1 MDKDEEFDPQVLE
14 DEIDDFWISEGID
27 EESNDSR
34 EGSEK
39 FYVPRPPIPA
49 KDGLNW
55 DELYSSI
62 VYDVWTR
69 YKSMQPLYVRNG
81 LGFDPLN
88 SRIEKLSMRDQDVSC
103 LKGLPDEEI
112 SEIFS
117 EMKDRSIEFIEDTT
131 EQLHNL
137 GLWMPSEFDYKTTSR
152 EFVDS
157 VWWSF
162 KELIDKKLLVKK
174 KKPVNWCPNCRMSP
188 SVSEIYIKQ
197 EMREHIFLKIPL
209 ASGKRRY
216 FLLEV
221 DDIWMLPS
229 SLNIAV
235 NPDLKYAVVKLYPEE
250 GDSDQLVMLEK
261 NVESIIGESDID
273 EYEIVNTISGKKLEG
288 LSFRYPL
295 EDKIP
300 EKSEIKGEDEREVIL
315 TEKVDDHGT
324 GCVFLVPEYKDDHWE
339 IAKEKDLRTYNPIL
353 KNGYFDG
360 GPRKNKYSGI
370 SASESESVIIDD
382 LKSKDLLFAKKKINK
397 KVELCDVCKSRLIR
411 YPIRGWFFEIS
422 QIEEKFQEIL
432 EEIDIL
438 PSEDHIEAK
447 DWLVSRDNNMWGIPL
462 PRWECS
468 ACGTTFI
475 SPDLVKL
482 SEISDYEVN
491 KDITP
496 DTIMQSDVDCPE
508 CGNEMVW
515 EKKIF
520 DPLFLHACSP
530 WAQLSYPNREE
541 GYESWWPGKIFLGR
555 KFDDIDLFT
564 ANLSLSLALFDEP
577 SFEKINFLGSV
588 WSEIEYKNVENLVS
602 KNGYDSLRLYLL
614 SDGPLWNQRK
624 ITRSDLNFPH
634 QVPRVAWKLNRFF
647 EEHIDDLEIDLDDI
661 SSSSLEERG
670 KPEDRWILSKL
681 ESAKKEIV
689 DNFERGR
696 FDLAVESLEELILG
710 DIAQS
715 YIKRCRV
722 RLDSEDEEE
731 RYLVM
736 RTLYLVLDTISRL
749 LSPVSPFTAEHIYQS
764 LDEEKKSV
772 FMTDW
777 PKSYEGYLDKEL
789 EMMMDDAKDII
800 DEIMDLKNRH
810 ELPEKWP
817 LHKIVYKAK
826 NQRGMDVAQR
836 FADFIRDKAIV
847 RNVEILGPEEIWG
860 GAIFNAEPNREVI
873 ADSYKHWVR
882 KIETLL
888 KQKSSEKI
896 KAGIEKGGFE
906 IGLEGHIIEIDPD
919 MVSFEREMPEGFQE
933 ILLNDQEIFV
943 DLEVTEEIWE
953 EEMVKE
959 IVLRLKSMRKDLNLD
974 DEDEIEVYIDAGRDV
989 IDTIK
994 DNRGAVKKET
1004 RAKMVKLER
1013 VEMDKAQ
1020 YILEWEV
1027 NGEIVEMGINPF
1039 YRKKMINYY
1048 SNIPGLDMET
1058 AESIYDSGYNTI
1070 DSIRDVKASK
1080 LSKIEGI
1087 EEKLAKDI
1095 IQYVEESEIEEVS
1108 QEKKA
1113 ESEES
1118 VAEEYE
1124 EEKEEKTGEEEEI
1137 LKELPEGVSKSS
1149 TYLIEEKTSDRSFR
1163 LLKDILKTGETG
1175 LCVTRD
1181 YPEKVKKKYDLEDI
1195 EMIWL
1200 SNVDREDVIRPK
1212 SLEKLSLALENFLAR
1227 TGGVILLKGMEYL
1240 ITNNDFRTV
1249 LNLVQSIKDQV
1260 AVNESILLIPVNPA
1274 IIEKY
1279 QMDQISGVVDSTLE
1293 D

>member
-1 MDKDEEFDPQVLE
+1 MNKDDGFDPQVLE
-14 DEIDDFWISEGID
+14 DEVGDFWISKGID
-27 EESNDSR
+27 KESSESR

-39 FYVPRPPIPA
+39 FYMPRPPIPA
-49 KDGLNW
+49 KDGPNW

-62 VYDVWTR
+62 VYDVWAR
-69 YKSMQPLYVRNG
+69 YKSMQPLHVRNG

-88 SRIEKLSMRDQDVSC
+88 SRVEKLSRKDEDISY
-103 LKGLPDEEI
+103 LKGLPDEKI

-117 EMKDRSIEFIEDTT
+117 DMKDRSKGFIEDTT
-131 EQLHNL
+131 EELHNF
-137 GLWMPSEFDYKTTSR
+137 GLWIPKEFHYKTTSG

-157 VWWSF
+157 IWWSF
-162 KELIDKKLLVKK
+162 KELIDKKLIVKK

-188 SVSEIYIKQ
+188 SVSEIYFKQ
-197 EMREHIFLKIPL
+197 EVREHIFVKIPL

-221 DDIWMLPS
+221 DDIWMLPA
-229 SLNIAV
+229 SLTIAV
-235 NPDLKYAVVKLYPEE
+235 NPDFEYAVVKLDPEE
-250 GDSDQLVMLEK
+250 GTPEQLVMLEK
-261 NVESIIGESDID
+261 NVESIMGESDID
-273 EYEIVNTISGKKLEG
+273 EYKVVNTISGEKLKG

-300 EKSEIKGEDEREVIL
+300 EKSDIKDEDERKVIL
-315 TEKVDDHGT
+315 TEKVDDDGT

-339 IAKEKDLRTYNPIL
+339 IAEEKDLRTYNPIL

-382 LKSKDLLFAKKKINK
+382 LKSKELLFAKKKINK

-422 QIEEKFQEIL
+422 QIEEEFKETL
-432 EEIDIL
+432 EEVDVL
-438 PSEDHIEAK
+438 SSEDHITAK
-447 DWLVSRDNNMWGIPL
+447 DWLVSRDENIWGVPL

-482 SEISDYEVN
+482 SEISDYEVS
-491 KDITP
+491 KEITP
-496 DTIMQSDVDCPE
+496 DMIMKSNVNCPE

-515 EKKIF
+515 EKKTF
-520 DPLFLHACSP
+520 DPLFVHACSP
-530 WAQLSYPNREE
+530 WAQLSYPDQKE
-541 GYESWWPGKIFLGR
+541 GYESWWPGKVFLVR
-555 KFDDIDLFT
+555 KSDDIDLFT

-577 SFEKINFLGSV
+577 CVEKINFLGSV
-588 WSEIEYKNVENLVS
+588 WSEIEYKNVKNLVG

-624 ITRSDLNFPH
+624 ITRSDLKFPH
-634 QVPRVAWKLNRFF
+634 QVPRVAWNLNRFF
-647 EEHIDDLEIDLDDI
+647 EENIDDLEIDLDDI
-661 SSSSLEERG
+661 ISSSFEERG
-670 KPEDRWILSKL
+670 KAEDRGILSKL
-681 ESAKKEIV
+681 ESAKQEIV
-689 DNFERGR
+689 DNFEQGR
-696 FDLAVESLEELILG
+696 FDLAVESLKELILE

-736 RTLYLVLDTISRL
+736 RTLYLVLDSVSRL

-764 LDEEKKSV
+764 LEGEKESV

-777 PKSYEGYLDKEL
+777 PECDERYIDKEL
-789 EMMMDDAKDII
+789 EMMMDDARDII
-800 DEIMDLKNRH
+800 DEIMDLKNRN

-826 NQRGMDVAQR
+826 NQRGMDIAER
-836 FADFIRDKAIV
+836 FADFIKDKAIV
-847 RNVEILGPEEIWG
+847 RNIHILGPEEVWS
-860 GAIFNAEPNREVI
+860 GAIFKAEPNREVI

-906 IGLEGHIIEIDPD
+906 IGLEGNMIEIDPD

-933 ILLNDQEIFV
+933 ILLDDQEIFV

-959 IVLRLKSMRKDLNLD
+959 IALRLKSMRKDLNLSD
-974 DEDEIEVYIDAGRDV
+974 QDEIEVYIDSGRDV
-989 IDTIK
+989 IETIK
-994 DNRGAVKKET
+994 NNRGEFKKET
-1004 RAKMVKLER
+1004 RAKKVKLDR

-1027 NGEIVEMGINPF
+1027 NGEIVEIGIKPL
-1039 YRKKMINYY
+1039 YRNKMIKYC
-1048 SNIPGLDMET
+1048 SNIPGLDEKI
-1058 AESIYDSGYNTI
+1058 AESLYESGYTSI
-1070 DSIRDVKASK
+1070 DSIRDAKASK

-1087 EEKLAKDI
+1087 EEDLAKEI
-1095 IQYVEESEIEEVS
+1095 LHYVEEEEIEDLGED
-1108 QEKKA
+1108 EKKV

-1118 VAEEYE
+1118 E
-1124 EEKEEKTGEEEEI
+1124 EEEEEETGEEEEI
-1137 LKELPEGVSKSS
+1137 SKELPEGVSKSS
-1149 TYLIEEKTSDRSFR
+1149 TYLIEEETSDRSFR
-1163 LLKDILKTGETG
+1163 LLKDILETGETG

-1274 IIEKY
+1274 IVEKY
-1279 QMDQISGVVDSTLE
+1279 QMDQISGVVDSILE